1 MKSIVPRS
9 IAIVSI
15 VTAMLSCSHKN
26 QDQLFI
32 ADVSK
37 PRQIALDE
45 VVTDFRI
52 IPLDESEGL
61 VPSFA
66 FAKLYGDRL
75 FLHNQSKGTVTVFD
89 NGGYLGTL
97 KAVGRSNNE
106 YVMAY
111 ASSYL
116 PSREEILIYD
126 IISKQIKAYHVPDM
140 TWTRTI
146 PMGDCKDYLNGF
158 EAIDEDHSFYFGM
171 HGAYVWDHR
180 TKSISLEIPMTDIQ
194 ADVSWAGD
202 QTRVC
207 EPGASSLTVGIA
219 GYTTYVLKVEAD
231 KYSVID
237 SVAFN
242 PQTFN
247 EDFWKGELTEEK
259 SETAQAAMLA
269 DKVALGCHA
278 INFHGKDKA
287 FWYFTAQGEVA
298 EVTGENEGAK
308 DWNLYIYKGG
318 SGQAI
323 SRLTIAGSDYALQ
336 PDVHDSRQW
345 GSIIEL
351 PLPEDGS
358 KTGRIFKQMEEL
370 ADKGYEHAL
379 LLYSVL

>member
-1 MKSIVPRS
+1 
-9 IAIVSI
+9 
-15 VTAMLSCSHKN
+15 
-26 QDQLFI
+26 
-32 ADVSK
+32 
-37 PRQIALDE
+37 
-45 VVTDFRI
+45 
-52 IPLDESEGL
+52 
-61 VPSFA
+61 
-66 FAKLYGDRL
+66 
-75 FLHNQSKGTVTVFD
+75 
-89 NGGYLGTL
+89 
-97 KAVGRSNNE
+97 
-106 YVMAY
+106 
-111 ASSYL
+111 
-116 PSREEILIYD
+116 
-126 IISKQIKAYHVPDM
+126 
-140 TWTRTI
+140 
-146 PMGDCKDYLNGF
+146 
-158 EAIDEDHSFYFGM
+158 
-171 HGAYVWDHR
+171 
-180 TKSISLEIPMTDIQ
+180 MTDIQ

-202 QTRVC
+202 QTWVC

-242 PQTFN
+242 PQPFH
-247 EDFWKGELTEEK
+247 EDFWEGELTEEK

-269 DKVALGCHA
+269 NKVALGCHA
-278 INFHGKDKA
+278 INYNGKDKA

-358 KTGRIFKQMEEL
+358 KTGRVFKHLQEL